1 MFRLPIMLFAVLMS
15 SATAFAADTPDSSS
29 KAQDIP
35 SSSDSDAAMKP
46 PASNSE
52 TLKDE
57 DSDVPPSSK
66 KNAATDQ
73 PALERDK

>member
-1 MFRLPIMLFAVLMS
+1 MLFAVLMS

-46 PASNSE
+46 PASNSA
-52 TLKDE
+52 LKDE